1 VAIKNFCCRAV
12 TGMDADPGALPDDI
26 EALKAALMSERARMK
41 DAADYP
47 GLPAEPAYNTE
58 WIP

>member
-1 VAIKNFCCRAV
+1 
-12 TGMDADPGALPDDI
+12 MDADPGALPDDI